1 MNILPAY
8 QYLLSVCRTSLFAG
22 GFDPKK
28 GSEVWARTADELSP
42 CVSYFNA
49 THRTKIKSIRADNGR
64 LDDTAPVV
72 PESWASLNF

>member
-1 MNILPAY
+1 MNILPTY

-42 CVSYFNA
+42 CAPYFDT
-49 THRTKIKSIRADNGR
+49 THRTKKKVSEQTMADWMI
-64 LDDTAPVV
+64 LH
-72 PESWASLNF
+72 L